1 MKMIALTGGIASGKS
16 TIAKRLDELG
26 AHVIDADNLAR
37 DAVKPGSK
45 GLNEII
51 KEFGR
56 EILLENGELNRN
68 SLAELVFADGVALSK
83 LNSIVHPEVHKLFSK
98 KVSEITQSNRNAVI
112 VYDVPLLAEH
122 DSKSEWDHVVV
133 ASAPEETR
141 INRLVELRG
150 FKVEEAR
157 ARILNQADEKERIA
171 IADTVIDTSKS
182 MSETIKQTDA
192 FWKSLVASNPKLG
205 K

>member
-122 DSKSEWDHVVV
+122 GSKSEWDHVVV

>member
-141 INRLVELRG
+141 INRLVELRD
-150 FKVEEAR
+150 FKEEEAR
-157 ARILNQADEKERIA
+157 ARILNQVDEKERIA